1 MMALLLQGCAS
12 DFHRKYDAE
21 NAVKEDLP
29 NTTPIEATK
38 AKPYTKYNS
47 AYLGQKVQYSVE
59 QQRLMGKHVKI
70 SSYEP
75 ATLAVILDAVAA
87 QTGVSYRIE
96 EKPKGD
102 SKSGDEWDTPHSVNF
117 DGTFAEFMNYI
128 AALYDVSTKLDS
140 HNLLKVNVFETYAI
154 RLDFYGEN
162 NKTETTLDL
171 SGNEATSSGGLTG
184 KSETKFESS
193 FWDDIEDIAENYLSS
208 GNYNLFKDSS
218 ILMINA
224 RPSEYEAVSKA
235 IDKYKADNS
244 RQFIVTYKIFTLDKT
259 KVSELGG
266 GWTSHL
272 LIRIT
277 PCVSPVA
284 CSHHSQVGSRLAG
297 RTAMLISA
305 VGWMRFIS

>member
-96 EKPKGD
+96 EKPKGIA
-102 SKSGDEWDTPHSVNF
+102 KAETN
-117 DGTFAEFMNYI
+117 GTRHI
-128 AALYDVSTKLDS
+128 ASIST
-140 HNLLKVNVFETYAI
+140 V
-154 RLDFYGEN
+154 
-162 NKTETTLDL
+162 
-171 SGNEATSSGGLTG
+171 
-184 KSETKFESS
+184 
-193 FWDDIEDIAENYLSS
+193 
-208 GNYNLFKDSS
+208 
-218 ILMINA
+218 
-224 RPSEYEAVSKA
+224 
-235 IDKYKADNS
+235 
-244 RQFIVTYKIFTLDKT
+244 
-259 KVSELGG
+259 
-266 GWTSHL
+266 HL
-272 LIRIT
+272 L
-277 PCVSPVA
+277 S
-284 CSHHSQVGSRLAG
+284 L
-297 RTAMLISA
+297 
-305 VGWMRFIS
+305 